1 MAGQQFLTGV
11 IEGFYGR
18 PWSFEQRFDVI
29 KYLNKQKLNAYIY
42 CPKSDVYLRKQWEKP
57 WPDQQFT
64 QLAHLSAHA
73 KAHNVHFGIGLSP
86 YALYRDYS
94 AKMRQKLRNKIQQ
107 INSLKPIV
115 LAILFDDMPGDLPD
129 LAKQQALIAEDIMSW
144 SAAERFIVCPT
155 YYSFDP
161 VLENVFGAR
170 PSNYWQTLGRQLP
183 ESVDVFWTGNQVC
196 SESIRQSDINRIT
209 ELLGRSVLLWDNYPV
224 NDGAKRSRQLYLAP
238 LPERDLCAGQGITGH
253 LCNPMNQ
260 PLLSQLPLT
269 GLAKLYAG
277 NTKSQDEH
285 ARELYEGDLGT
296 QLLRDLPMFERQ
308 GLDGISM
315 TDKQSLLRCYQQFDH
330 PAAKEVVEW
339 LEDKYLFDPQ
349 CLTE

>member
-1 MAGQQFLTGV
+1 MADQYFSTGV

-18 PWSFEQRFDVI
+18 PWSFEQRFSII
-29 KYLNKQKLNAYIY
+29 KYLNKQKLNTYIY

-57 WPDQQFT
+57 WPERQFT
-64 QLAHLSAHA
+64 QLAHLSADA
-73 KAHNVHFGIGLSP
+73 KHHNVHFGIGLSP

-94 AKMRQKLRNKIQQ
+94 AKMRLKLKNKITE
-107 INSLKPIV
+107 INKLNPIV
-115 LAILFDDMPGDLPD
+115 LAILFDDMPGDLPE
-129 LAKQQALIAEDIMSW
+129 LAKQQASITEDIMSW
-144 SAAERFIVCPT
+144 STAEHFIVCPT

-170 PSNYWQTLGRQLP
+170 PKNYWQTLGHQLP
-183 ESVDVFWTGNQVC
+183 ENVDVFWTGNQVC
-196 SESIRQSDINRIT
+196 SESIQQTDINHIT
-209 ELLGRSVLLWDNYPV
+209 ELLGRPVLLWDNYPV

-238 LPERDLCAGQGITGH
+238 LPERDLCAGEGITGH

-277 NTKSQDEH
+277 NMKSQSEH
-285 ARELYEGDLGT
+285 ACELYEDDLGS
-296 QLLRDLPMFERQ
+296 QLLLDLPVFEQ
-308 GLDGISM
+308 CGLDGMSIKE
-315 TDKQSLLRCYQQFDH
+315 KQSLVSRYQQFDH